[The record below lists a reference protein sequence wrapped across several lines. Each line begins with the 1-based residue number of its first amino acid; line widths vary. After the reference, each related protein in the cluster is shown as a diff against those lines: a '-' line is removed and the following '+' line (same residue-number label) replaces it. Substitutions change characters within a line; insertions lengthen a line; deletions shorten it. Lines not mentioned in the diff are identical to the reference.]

1 MSKQIFIRADGDLQM
16 GLGHLYR
23 TMALAEM
30 LKDQFQITYICK
42 KVPELLIQEF
52 RLKDFGF
59 KQIKA
64 ESDWIFKIQAGSLVV
79 LDGYDF
85 DLKLQKDIQ
94 SAGARLIRIDDIHD
108 QPISA
113 DLLINHAP
121 DIREQDYVGSSIGR
135 FALGTP
141 FALLRQSFIRE
152 AEKPGRPRNE
162 IKNIFICFGG
172 SDILNLSLE
181 ISTYLLDNTD
191 YYLQVV
197 LGASNPSKPL
207 FSSLK
212 EQYTD
217 RLNLLDGLNEE
228 GMAEHMRRA
237 DFGIVP
243 SSSTLFE
250 CIACKLPVV
259 SGFYVDNQL
268 LIHQGLNHEGCFVDA
283 GDYRTGNWKTV
294 LGSITLT
301 QLNNLIEQ
309 QARVIDGKSAERF
322 NKLFLELAA

>member
-30 LKDQFQITYICK
+30 LKGQFQITYICK
-42 KVPELLIQEF
+42 EVPDLIMQEF
-52 RLKDFGF
+52 RHKDFGF
-59 KQIKA
+59 KQIKS
-64 ESDWIFKIQAGSLVV
+64 ESDWIFKIQAGTLVI
-79 LDGYDF
+79 LDGYHF

-94 SAGARLIRIDDIHD
+94 SSGARLIRIDDIHD

-121 DIREQDYVGSSIGR
+121 GIREEDYLGSLIGR

-152 AEKPGRPRNE
+152 AAKPGRPRNE

-172 SDILNLSLE
+172 ADILNLSLK
-181 ISTYLLDNTD
+181 IATYLLENSD
-191 YYLQVV
+191 YHLQVV
-197 LGASNPSKPL
+197 LGASNLSKPL
-207 FSSLK
+207 FSTLI
-212 EQYTD
+212 EQYSD
-217 RLNLLDGLNEE
+217 RLNLLDGLHEE
-228 GMAEHMRRA
+228 GMADLMRKA

-250 CIACKLPVV
+250 CIACKLPVM
-259 SGFYVDNQL
+259 SGYYVDNQL
-268 LIHQGLNHEGCFVDA
+268 LIHQGLKKEACFIDA
-283 GDYRTGNWKTV
+283 GDYRSENWK
-294 LGSITLT
+294 SILDSLTLNK
-301 QLNNLIEQ
+301 LNDLIEQ
-309 QARVIDGKSAERF
+309 QAKVIDGKSPERF
-322 NKLFLELAA
+322 NELFLELAA